1 MCSVADCH
9 FMWSIFH
16 VYSNN
21 QYCKLICMYI
31 IYIVMYVYNYIYIVI
46 YIYIYVIYYI
56 YTILYIL
63 LCSFGNFG
71 SSHVFTKDSNALT
84 FQPSTSGPF
93 FVRAWCSRVW
103 RWYSPGGWGFG
114 AWLTGWECTIL
125 AEKYL
130 WLTYCNS
137 YVESFQLVH
146 SRLRQDQFFFTGQPG
161 RLWKSQLS
169 QLVFGGVF
177 F

>member
-1 MCSVADCH
+1 M
-9 FMWSIFH
+9 
-16 VYSNN
+16 
-21 QYCKLICMYI
+21 
-31 IYIVMYVYNYIYIVI
+31 
-46 YIYIYVIYYI
+46 
-56 YTILYIL
+56 
-63 LCSFGNFG
+63 CSFGNFG

-177 F
+177 LAFWFTGIAMEHDHPIYDYPLVNIQKAIENGHLVRWLTH